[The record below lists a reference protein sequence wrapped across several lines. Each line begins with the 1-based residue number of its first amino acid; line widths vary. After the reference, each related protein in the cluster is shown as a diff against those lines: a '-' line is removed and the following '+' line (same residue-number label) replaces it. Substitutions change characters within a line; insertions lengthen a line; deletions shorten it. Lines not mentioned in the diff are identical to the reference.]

1 VSLPERVRTFVA
13 VELDAAIRRRLAGIQ
28 RDVLRGFRGLRPTS
42 EGGLHLTLKFLG
54 EIPRGDV
61 ARAMRLVEA
70 AAVPE
75 EPFASE
81 VGGLG
86 AFPPRGRPRVVWV
99 GMSDPEGTLARLHG
113 RLDRSLGELGVRGRT
128 VGTRRTSRWPAS
140 AIARARFGLADRLE
154 EIPSRPAGVQEIS
167 EIVLMMSELR
177 PSGALYTPLGR
188 AALGGAVGGD
198 G

>member
-113 RLDRSLGELGVRGRT
+113 RLDRSLGELGVRGEN
-128 VGTRRTSRWPAS
+128 RRYTPHVTL
-140 AIARARFGLADRLE
+140 ARVRDRAGAFGLADRLE